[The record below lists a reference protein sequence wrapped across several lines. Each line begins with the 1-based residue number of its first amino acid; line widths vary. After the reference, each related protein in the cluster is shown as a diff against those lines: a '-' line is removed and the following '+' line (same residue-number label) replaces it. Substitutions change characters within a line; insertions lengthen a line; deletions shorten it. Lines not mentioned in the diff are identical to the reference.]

1 LRNPFELEGDWY
13 KANLHTHTAESDG
26 QTPLERRIEQYRDA
40 GYDILAITDH
50 DMVVPVADRSTEG
63 FLLVNGT
70 ENGVPGF
77 RGGHRFH
84 VLCLNVPADMP
95 CEGWEDA
102 NAVFRM
108 VNDCG
113 GIAFLAHPYWSA
125 CNAQDMARLE
135 GCAGI
140 EVWNS
145 SQWGGGHAVASVHWD
160 MALDLD
166 IRMPAIAADDT
177 HSGPGGDWD
186 LCAGWTM
193 LKMPELTSGAL
204 MGALRCGCWY
214 SSTGPEILDFGVRG
228 GVAYARCGPARE
240 IRFLGW
246 GPRGRR
252 FWSERQG
259 PLTEAQVD
267 VDAYWRY
274 VRLEVEDENGRT
286 AWANPIFLDE
296 LD

>member
-1 LRNPFELEGDWY
+1 MLLNPFETAGQWF

-26 QTPLERRIEQYRDA
+26 KTPLDMRIQQYRSA
-40 GYDILAITDH
+40 GYSILSITDH
-50 DMVVPVADRSTEG
+50 NMVVPVAERSTEE

-77 RGGHRFH
+77 REGHRFH
-84 VLCLNVPADMP
+84 VLCLNVPVDMQCDDWDEP
-95 CEGWEDA
+95 

-108 VNDCG
+108 VNESG

-125 CNAQDMARLE
+125 CNAQDIARIE

-145 SQWGGGHAVASVHWD
+145 SQWGGGHSTASVHWD

-166 IRMPAIAADDT
+166 MRIPAIAADDT

-186 LCAGWTM
+186 LCTGYTM
-193 LKMPELTSGAL
+193 MKMAELSVEAL
-204 MGALRCGCWY
+204 MAALRSGCWY
-214 SSTGPEILDFGVRG
+214 SSTGPEILHFNVRDG
-228 GVAYARCGPARE
+228 IARARFSE
-240 IRFLGW
+240 ASEVRFLGW

-252 FWSERQG
+252 FWRERHG
-259 PLTEAQVD
+259 LLTEAEVEVD
-267 VDAYWRY
+267 DYWRY
-274 VRLEVEDENGRT
+274 VRLEVEDDQGHV
-286 AWANPIFLDE
+286 AWSNPIFLDE
-296 LD
+296 L